1 MTVSDHPV
9 VMAVAAYPSKAAADL
24 DFHAVEEAPPGIDIA
39 AALLRKGAD
48 GRLTI
53 VRQASSKEQLTR
65 GAALLGGALTVIA
78 APVGILFLAPRVT
91 TWAAWTTVASIVG
104 HLWHNVPKQDL
115 RQMSDLLEAGQAAL
129 VVVAIDK
136 NGDHISHLLTN
147 ATTTIVSDCAAA
159 DFDDEHPVS
168 IDKANGWN

>member
-1 MTVSDHPV
+1 MSDHPV

-24 DFHAVEEAPPGIDIA
+24 DFHTVEGVPRGLDIA

-48 GRLTI
+48 GRLTM
-53 VRQASSKEQLTR
+53 VRQASPREQLTR

-78 APVGILFLAPRVT
+78 APVGIVFLAPLVT

-129 VVVAIDK
+129 VVVAIDN
-136 NGDHISHLLTN
+136 NGDHISGLLTN
-147 ATTTIVSDCAAA
+147 ATTTIVSDCTEAG
-159 DFDDEHPVS
+159 FDDGQPAS
-168 IDKANGWN
+168 IDQANRWN

>member
-24 DFHAVEEAPPGIDIA
+24 DFHAVEDVPRGLDIA
-39 AALLRKGAD
+39 AALLRKGGD

-65 GAALLGGALTVIA
+65 GAALLGGALTIIA
-78 APVGILFLAPRVT
+78 APVGILFLAPLVK
-91 TWAAWTTVASIVG
+91 TWAAWTTVGAVVG
-104 HLWHNVPKQDL
+104 HLWHNVPKQQL

-129 VVVAIDK
+129 VVVAVDK
-136 NGDHISHLLTN
+136 SGDHISDLLTN
-147 ATTTIVSDCAAA
+147 ATSTIVSDCTSAE
-159 DFDDEHPVS
+159 FDDEQLDVS
-168 IDKANGWN
+168 DEASWN